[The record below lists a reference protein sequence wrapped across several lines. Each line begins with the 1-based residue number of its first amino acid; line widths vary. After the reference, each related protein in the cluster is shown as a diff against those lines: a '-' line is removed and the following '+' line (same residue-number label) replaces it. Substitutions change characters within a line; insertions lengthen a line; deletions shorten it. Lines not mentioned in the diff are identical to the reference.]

1 MSKKSKDRLAFNFLK
16 SYYEV
21 FKKLTD
27 DKSKAEFVQ
36 AICERQFNG
45 IETDLEGMADFA
57 YVSQKHSI
65 DASREGWENLQKRTK
80 VVTPSTPP
88 SITPST
94 QEKEEVKEKV
104 KDKKEVL
111 KSSFLETLNILTK
124 KKYRAVEVDKLILRL
139 KVYSKPDIANAIKN
153 ATKDQWNIDNGF
165 KYLTPDYWVR
175 NDKQIDKWLNT
186 NPDTSSGVVL
196 GLDVLGSAMGKQD
209 YNQKIMKSLCDKYGY
224 SIEEIGEMHK
234 EALRKKGHTEE
245 GIKEL
250 YKMYNY

>member
-45 IETDLEGMADFA
+45 VETDLEGMADFA
-57 YVSQKHSI
+57 YTSQKHSI

-88 SITPST
+88 STPPSITPST
-94 QEKEEVKEKV
+94 QEKEEEEEKEKV
-104 KDKKEVL
+104 KEELKQKFLSFWNTYDKKIDSKKAWEKFQKL
-111 KSSFLETLNILTK
+111 KPEEITKILST
-124 KKYRAVEVDKLILRL
+124 V
-139 KVYSKPDIANAIKN
+139 ANYVN
-153 ATKDQWNIDNGF
+153 SNS
-165 KYLTPDYWVR
+165 
-175 NDKQIDKWLNT
+175 DKQFRKNPVTYLNNKCWNDEITIKDKVH
-186 NPDTSSGVVL
+186 PSGVVL

-234 EALRKKGHTEE
+234 DALRKKGHTEE